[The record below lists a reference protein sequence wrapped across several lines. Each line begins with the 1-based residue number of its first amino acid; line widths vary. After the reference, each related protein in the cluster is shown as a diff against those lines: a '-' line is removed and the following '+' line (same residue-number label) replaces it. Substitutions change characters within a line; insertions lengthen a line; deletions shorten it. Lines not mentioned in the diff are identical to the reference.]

1 MSEGAWLAAGG
12 DATRLSVYRALGRV
26 VPVVDG
32 RGGRALAF
40 LDACDTP
47 GLGAVGD
54 FVAGPDAG
62 ARLLGRAESELRA
75 AGMREAVGPL
85 DGNTFFAY
93 RACVASEPSE
103 PTFPGEPLASPAPF
117 RALGW
122 REEARYRTTRCANGP
137 QIARDRPLPPGW
149 RVRQLDTSGFE
160 AEIAALYR
168 VTCGA
173 FGGASRSASDPRA
186 LAPAHRY
193 APIPLP
199 LFAMLYA
206 PFRDRVDPR
215 FVLLAEDPSGRVQ
228 GFVFAWREPERGRFI
243 LKTLAVHPDA
253 RGARIATH
261 LMARVHAQAEALG
274 LRYGLHALMWEGSVS
289 QAITTHGG
297 ETVRRYALYHKRLT

>member
-1 MSEGAWLAAGG
+1 MSDEAWAGAGG
-12 DATRLSVYRALGRV
+12 DTTRLAVYRTVGRV
-26 VPVVDG
+26 MAVVDG

-40 LDACDTP
+40 IDACDTP
-47 GLGAVGD
+47 GLGAIGD
-54 FVAGPDAG
+54 FVATDDG
-62 ARLLGRAESELRA
+62 ARLLGLAESALRR

-93 RACVASEPSE
+93 RACVSSEPDE
-103 PTFPGEPLASPAPF
+103 PPFAGEPLASPAPF
-117 RALGW
+117 RSLGW
-122 REEARYRTTRCANGP
+122 REDARYRTTRCDNPP

-149 RVRQLDTSGFE
+149 GVRDIDTSRFE

-173 FGGASRSASDPRA
+173 FGGASASDTDARP
-186 LAPAHRY
+186 LSPAHRY

-199 LFAMLYA
+199 LFAILYA

-215 FVLLAEDPSGRVQ
+215 FVLLAADPAGVVQ
-228 GFVFAWREPERGRFI
+228 GFVFAWPEPQHGRFI

-253 RGARIATH
+253 RGVRIATH
-261 LMARVHAQAEALG
+261 LMARVHAQAAAIG

-289 QAITTHGG
+289 QAITTYGG